1 MTHLDAGLIIGCYIA
16 IITHVIWTFRS
27 LREIEAEMNKHHQ
40 DAGKHVDGKE
50 LVFRDV
56 CTLQVKRFEEKLE
69 DVKNDVG
76 EVKQS
81 VNDGFKDLKT
91 MIKEDRASD
100 SKRDER
106 GR

>member
-1 MTHLDAGLIIGCYIA
+1 MQHIDTYLIVGCYLA
-16 IITHVIWTFRS
+16 IITHMIWTLRS
-27 LREIEAEMNKHHQ
+27 LREIEAEMNRHHQ

-69 DVKNDVG
+69 DVKNDVC
-76 EVKQS
+76 EVKIS
-81 VNDGFKDLKT
+81 VNEGFKDIKD

-100 SKRDER
+100 SKRDKR
-106 GR
+106 NG